1 MRRFQTLLVGGAA
14 AALLSLGAA
23 APGFAQM
30 YPNGAA
36 ADPNAVDANAVV
48 GNHGNWTL
56 REREDW
62 LGDRLRVARDDGSI
76 DGSEF
81 DRVHHELDRIRDDEN
96 RMRGEHDGGQLTDNE
111 TSTLEARLDGVAD
124 QIHWLHEDQFRKPW

>member
-1 MRRFQTLLVGGAA
+1 MRRFQTLLIGGAC
-14 AALLSLGAA
+14 ALLSLGAA
-23 APGFAQM
+23 APSFAQM
-30 YPNGAA
+30 YSGDQA
-36 ADPNAVDANAVV
+36 ADSSAVDASAVV

-96 RMRGEHDGGQLTDNE
+96 RMRGVHDGGQLTDNE
-111 TSTLEARLDGVAD
+111 TSMLEARLDGVAD